1 MAYVIV
7 RSRKD
12 GTQRYTGMYRELS
25 GRPRSA
31 GTFATDSQALKMA
44 TIAEAD
50 AAAGRGAD
58 PRRSRQTLRRY
69 IETEWLPHHVMEAST
84 AESYRYLINRY
95 ILPELGDLRMRDI
108 HSTTVREWI
117 TRLTEVHGARPATI
131 RNVKVVFDAMFTTAL
146 TDHVV
151 PVHPGRGVRTPPVAR
166 KPRRIITAAQFQAL
180 YDAIPDDV
188 MRLLVET
195 DIESGLR
202 WGELT
207 ELRVKDLDVAT
218 GVVTVARV
226 AVHLR
231 STTRPDGVRFL
242 VKHYPKDKEWRQV
255 KLAEHLVT
263 KLATYITT
271 AGLGPDDLL
280 FPQPQPQGSAIRR
293 RPAELP
299 DTLAL
304 GFTEPNSAGR
314 RYRHGTLTAYQ
325 AAPCRCQH
333 CKDAVAAYRA
343 ERRANGKDSPRTP
356 RAVAGDGHLSN
367 DWFRTTIWNPALA
380 AAGLGF
386 RVTPHSLRHAH
397 ASWLLAGGADILV
410 VKERLGHGSITT
422 TEKYLHTLPNAQD
435 QALQALRAVRGEPKP
450 PPDTAALLGDT
461 GRELAEARAAL
472 AKFKELAAALDR

>member
-1 MAYVIV
+1 MIV

-12 GTQRYTGMYRELS
+12 GTQRYTAMYHDLS

-31 GTFATDSQALKMA
+31 GTFAADGQALKMA

-58 PRRSRQTLRRY
+58 PRRSRQTLHHY
-69 IETEWLPHHVMEAST
+69 IETEWLPHHVIEAST

-95 ILPELGDLRMRDI
+95 ILPEMGHLRMRDI
-108 HSTTVREWI
+108 DSTTTREWI
-117 TRLTEVHGARPATI
+117 TRLTEVHGARPPTI
-131 RNVKVVFDAMFTTAL
+131 RNVKIVFDAVFTTAL
-146 TDHVV
+146 TDHIV
-151 PVHPGRGVRTPPVAR
+151 PIHPGRGVRTPPVAR
-166 KPRRIITAAQFQAL
+166 KPRRIITAEQFQTL
-180 YDAIPDDV
+180 YDAIDDDV

-207 ELRVKDLDVAT
+207 ELRAGDLDWIT

-226 AVHLR
+226 VVHLR
-231 STTRPDGVRFL
+231 STTRADGVRFL

-263 KLATYITT
+263 KLTTYIQS
-271 AGLGPDDLL
+271 AGLAPDDLL
-280 FPQPQPQGSAIRR
+280 FPQPQPPAPAIRQ
-293 RPAELP
+293 RPGELP
-299 DTLAL
+299 DPVTL
-304 GFTEPNSAGR
+304 GFTDPNSAGR

-325 AAPCRCQH
+325 AAPCRCPH
-333 CKDAVAAYRA
+333 CKNAVAAYRA
-343 ERRANGKDSPRTP
+343 ERRARGKDSPRTP
-356 RAVAGDGHLSN
+356 RAVDSDGHLSN
-367 DWFRTTIWNPALA
+367 DWFRTRIWNPALA
-380 AAGLGF
+380 AASLGF

-422 TEKYLHTLPNAQD
+422 TERYLHTLPNAHD
-435 QALQALRAVRGEPKP
+435 QALQALRAVRMAGTRPQAEAGA
-450 PPDTAALLGDT
+450 TAQDSA
-461 GRELAEARAAL
+461 RELAEARAAL
-472 AKFKELAAALDR
+472 AKFKELAAAFDG